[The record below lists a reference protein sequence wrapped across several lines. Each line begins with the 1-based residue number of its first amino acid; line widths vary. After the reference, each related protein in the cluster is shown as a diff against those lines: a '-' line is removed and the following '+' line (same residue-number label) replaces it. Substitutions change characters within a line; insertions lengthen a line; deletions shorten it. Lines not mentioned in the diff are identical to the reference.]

1 MASLHHRREIGDM
14 RSAFQHNGTNERRHP
29 SGSDNSDRSS
39 RPGSDRSY
47 QTSNTSR
54 SSRFEKQQHHVHV
67 EKCELR
73 SRDAPSRYYFEEGR
87 QRTSPDASPIPSPS
101 CSMSTVD
108 SEEQQVEE
116 EDITDFD
123 IPPYATRSS
132 GASALVPSP
141 SEFSEL
147 FPSSRQLRIR
157 HDDSTFDGNMNLRVD
172 TGVSIDGRRYD
183 MTLFHLRMHDLK
195 NREFSLRRY
204 CRDSGREVCHSARK
218 HQKSDAEKRPGF
230 QRSLSSALQSM
241 RPKPERQSSAVPTL
255 ASLKRNDS
263 GYSSM
268 HSGDFEQDGHSTAV
282 SPEKETASLDT
293 VKLEFSNYAQ
303 VEVKRAGGKGRGYK
317 RYDFQYWGVNYSWR
331 RIVANDG
338 NDRQV
343 SFHLTT
349 PGSDRPC
356 ARIDPVQLDAR
367 QAHEERRSGGWI
379 PPCTM
384 SITDPTIVNSGKDVA
399 DTVVAAGLVA
409 LVDETIRSH
418 FDSEDTKP
426 QLPKFGIEYVG
437 PKRLFSEMFNR
448 RDGSSGEASR
458 PSSSGGPPSSA
469 ASVTGSRR
477 PTASSRQSSR
487 DYR

>member
-1 MASLHHRREIGDM
+1 M
-14 RSAFQHNGTNERRHP
+14 RSAYDAAYQHNRTTERRYP
-29 SGSDNSDRSS
+29 SEFDDSNQSYRT
-39 RPGSDRSY
+39 GSDRSY
-47 QTSNTSR
+47 QPSNTSH
-54 SSRFEKQQHHVHV
+54 SSNSGKQQHNGHRP
-67 EKCELR
+67 EREGQAK
-73 SRDAPSRYYFEEGR
+73 DATTTYFGHR
-87 QRTSPDASPIPSPS
+87 KMQASPTNSPTTSPIMNPSS
-101 CSMSTVD
+101 SVSTIN
-108 SEEQQVEE
+108 SEQDQLEE
-116 EDITDFD
+116 EDEPEFD
-123 IPPYATRSS
+123 IQHYAARSS

-172 TGVSIDGRRYD
+172 TGVTIDGRRYD

-195 NREFSLRRY
+195 DREFSLRRY

-218 HQKSDAEKRPGF
+218 HQKSEAEKRPAF

-241 RPKPERQSSAVPTL
+241 RPKPERQSSAAPTL

-268 HSGDFEQDGHSTAV
+268 HSTDFEQGDHSL
-282 SPEKETASLDT
+282 PASQGAEAALTDT

-303 VEVKRAGGKGRGYK
+303 VEVKRAGGKGKGNK
-317 RYDFQYWGVNYSWR
+317 RYEFQYWGVNYTWKR
-331 RIVANDG
+331 VVTKGG

-343 SFHLTT
+343 KFHLTR
-349 PGSDRPC
+349 PGSDRAC

-367 QAHEERRSGGWI
+367 QAHEERKSGGWI

-384 SITDPTIVNSGKDVA
+384 SITDATIVHSGKDVA
-399 DTVVAAGLVA
+399 DTVVAAGLIA
-409 LVDETIRSH
+409 LVDDTIRNH
-418 FDSEDTKP
+418 FDSEDTKQ

-437 PKRLFSEMFNR
+437 PKRLISEMFSR
-448 RDGSSGEASR
+448 KETSSGEASR
-458 PSSSGGPPSSA
+458 PSSSAGPPSSA

-477 PTASSRQSSR
+477 PTTSSRQSSR